1 MALMQCDVCGKALTM
16 DVSGEFALCE
26 FCGVKHPR
34 ERLIEKVKE
43 VNGEATVE
51 EEATVSEPTVDETPV
66 VEEPAEESVVESIE
80 EPAEEPALA
89 VSEPPV
95 IEQSSIGMD
104 DEDDFLSDFE
114 EPIIIGNPVINSTPV
129 EEVASSAESV
139 EEVAETEEKVSEPE
153 DEHETAVEEVPV
165 EEAPVEETASEVTSE
180 TPVSSVLG
188 DAYSTV
194 IVSSGSDKTM
204 VDEQLEEKK
213 KALREE
219 LKEFEEMYENNRNS
233 FFGEGLKRKNYANMK
248 INEINDRL
256 RELVK

>member
-51 EEATVSEPTVDETPV
+51 ETTVSEPTVDETPV
-66 VEEPAEESVVESIE
+66 VEETAEESVE
-80 EPAEEPALA
+80 EPAEEPAPA

-129 EEVASSAESV
+129 EEAASAAESV

-153 DEHETAVEEVPV
+153 DEQEAPV
-165 EEAPVEETASEVTSE
+165 YEAPVEETASEVTSE
-180 TPVSSVLG
+180 TPVSSASD

-194 IVSSGSDKTM
+194 IVSSGSDKSM

>member
-51 EEATVSEPTVDETPV
+51 DEATVSELTVDETPV

-80 EPAEEPALA
+80 EPAKEPAPA
-89 VSEPPV
+89 VLEPPV

-104 DEDDFLSDFE
+104 DDDDFLSDFE

-153 DEHETAVEEVPV
+153 DERETAVEEV
-165 EEAPVEETASEVTSE
+165 PVEETASEVTSE
-180 TPVSSVLG
+180 TPVSSVLD

-194 IVSSGSDKTM
+194 IVSSGSDKSM

-248 INEINDRL
+248 INEINDKL
-256 RELVK
+256 RGLVK

>member
-153 DEHETAVEEVPV
+153 DEQEAPV
-165 EEAPVEETASEVTSE
+165 DEAPVEETASEVTSE
-180 TPVSSVLG
+180 TPVSSASD

-194 IVSSGSDKTM
+194 IVSSGSDKSM